1 MLRVGVIGVGNMGF
15 HHARI
20 YSELAKEGKAKLVGV
35 ADANFDRAKEVA
47 EKFGTRVFNDYKEL
61 VNEVDAVSIAVPTS
75 LHKQVALEFIE
86 NGVHVLVEKPI
97 AESIESAQE
106 IIRAARKNNVTLMV
120 GHVERFNPGALKL
133 KEVLDED
140 LIGKVVT
147 LTAKRV
153 GPLPPQIKDVG
164 VIIDLGVHDID
175 VMSFLLGR
183 SVRKVYAKAGSA
195 KNPLQLEDY
204 AVIMLDF
211 ENTTGIVETNWLT
224 PHKVRTLTVVGT
236 EGIAELDYISQKLVL
251 YNHEWIRE
259 AKVQFKEPLRNE
271 LEHFVECV
279 KKKERPLV
287 SGEEGLHALM
297 VAIKALES
305 ANKNEPVEVEFTFE
319 RKQ

>member
-1 MLRVGVIGVGNMGF
+1 
-15 HHARI
+15 
-20 YSELAKEGKAKLVGV
+20 
-35 ADANFDRAKEVA
+35 
-47 EKFGTRVFNDYKEL
+47 
-61 VNEVDAVSIAVPTS
+61 
-75 LHKQVALEFIE
+75 
-86 NGVHVLVEKPI
+86 VEKPI

-120 GHVERFNPGALKL
+120 GHVERFNPAVLKL
-133 KEVLDED
+133 KEVLDEN
-140 LIGKVVT
+140 LIGQIVT

-164 VIIDLGVHDID
+164 VIIDLAVHDID
-175 VMSFLLGR
+175 IMSFLIER
-183 SVRKVYAKAGSA
+183 NVRKVYAKAGSA
-195 KNPLQLEDY
+195 KNPLELEDY
-204 AVIMLDF
+204 AIIMLDF
-211 ENTTGIVETNWLT
+211 ENATGIVETNWLT

-305 ANKNEPVEVEFTFE
+305 ANRNEPVELTGI
-319 RKQ
+319 

>member
-1 MLRVGVIGVGNMGF
+1 MLRVGVVGVGNMGF

-20 YSELAKEGKAKLVGV
+20 YSELAKEGKVELVGV
-35 ADANFDRAKEVA
+35 ADANFERAKEVA
-47 EKFGTRVFNDYKEL
+47 SKFNTKAFSDYRGL
-61 VNEVDAVSIAVPTS
+61 IGRVDAISIAVPTS
-75 LHKQVALEFIE
+75 LHRQVALDFIE
-86 NGVHVLVEKPI
+86 NGVSVLVEKPI

-120 GHVERFNPGALKL
+120 GHVERFNPAVLKL
-133 KEVLDED
+133 KEVLDEN
-140 LIGKVVT
+140 LIGQIVT

-164 VIIDLGVHDID
+164 VIIDLAVHDID
-175 VMSFLLGR
+175 IMSFLIER
-183 SVRKVYAKAGSA
+183 NVRKVYAKAGSA

-211 ENTTGIVETNWLT
+211 ENATGIVETNWLT

-305 ANKNEPVEVEFTFE
+305 ANRNEPVELTGI
-319 RKQ
+319 